1 MEILIILFLIILN
14 GVFAMS
20 EIAVVS
26 SRKPRLQQ
34 WTDEG
39 DERAEAALA
48 LANDPGHFLSTIQVG
63 ITLIG
68 ILAGAVGAR
77 TLSEPLSANIAEI
90 EALAPHSEA
99 IALAIIVAAITYA
112 SLIIGE
118 LVPKRIALHHPESIA
133 SFMAKPM
140 NVLSVIASP
149 LVKFLSFS
157 TDFILRMLGIRP
169 SQEPPVTEEEIKVL
183 LEQGTEAG
191 VFEREEQELVHNI
204 FRLDAQG
211 VSSVMRPRLDIFYL
225 DVEDVFEENRRKIIE
240 SEYSR
245 FPVCRGGIDQVLG
258 IVQSKDLLTKCLGGE
273 PIDLVENA
281 HQPLYVPDSISTMQ
295 LLQMFKQTSIHLALV
310 VDEYGDLQGLATLND
325 VMEAIIGDISAAELA
340 ADAEAVQ
347 RPDGSWLL
355 DGMLSI
361 DKFKT
366 LFDLDQILEEKA
378 RNYNTV
384 GGFVMMQLGRVP
396 KAADHFDWEDLRFE
410 IMDMDR
416 NRIDKIL
423 VRRRVE
429 VPKS

>member
-34 WTDEG
+34 RADEG

-90 EALAPHSEA
+90 EALVPYSDA

-140 NVLSVIASP
+140 NVLSVVASP

-157 TDFILRMLGIRP
+157 TDFILRVLGIRP
-169 SQEPPVTEEEIKVL
+169 SAEPPVTEEEIKVL

-191 VFEREEQELVHNI
+191 VFEREEQELVRNI
-204 FRLDAQG
+204 FRLDALR

-225 DVEDVFEENRRKIIE
+225 DVEDAFEENRRKIIE

-258 IVQSKDLLTKCLGGE
+258 IVQSKDLLAKCLGGE
-273 PIDLVENA
+273 PIDLVENT

-295 LLQMFKQTSIHLALV
+295 LLQMFKQTNIHLALV

-325 VMEAIIGDISAAELA
+325 VMEAIVGDISAAELA

-366 LFDLDQILEEKA
+366 LFDLDQMPEEEA
-378 RNYNTV
+378 HNYNTL